1 MEYSETLIERVRG
14 EIPHF
19 LSGKRL
25 NHTYAVEAEC
35 RALGALFAAH
45 PTLFSEEECA
55 KLRVAALLHD
65 ITKQKTLEEQEELCR
80 RYGIPLTD
88 FDRASPKVLHAKT
101 APDLAN
107 EYLLARFGER
117 IVDDSIADAIRTHT
131 TAAPFMSTMGKLL
144 YLADYIEPTRTFPDC
159 VTLRRIFYEKL
170 EDVSADPVK
179 LSEHLD
185 GVILVS
191 LDMTIRDLM
200 EQGACIDPQT
210 VAARNALLFARR
222 SAQAEKGTN
231 P

>member
-1 MEYSETLIERVRG
+1 MEYSESLIERVRG
-14 EIPHF
+14 EISFF

-25 NHTYAVEAEC
+25 AHTFAVEEEC
-35 RALGALFAAH
+35 LALGTLFSAH
-45 PTLFSEEECA
+45 PTLFSEEETA

-88 FDRASPKVLHAKT
+88 YERMSPKVLHAKT

-107 EYLLARFGER
+107 EHLLARFGER
-117 IVDDSIADAIRTHT
+117 IVDDAIADAIRTHT
-131 TAAPFMSTMGKLL
+131 TAAPCMSMMGKLL

-159 VTLRRIFYEKL
+159 VTLRGRFYEKL
-170 EDVSADPVK
+170 DGVSADPER
-179 LSEHLD
+179 LSGHLD
-185 GVILVS
+185 AVILES

-200 EQGACIDPQT
+200 EQEACIDPQT

-222 SAQAEKGTN
+222 AAQNRKG
-231 P
+231 